1 MVYTRVMAARTLRPR
16 HQDEIREKIKTSQLL
31 NRLTN
36 HSLGLLEKPMD
47 ASQVAAALGVLRK
60 ALPDLSAVDHSGS
73 VEQVYSF
80 AVPIGQSDTRSAEEW
95 AQQTVQ

>member
-1 MVYTRVMAARTLRPR
+1 MAARTLRIR
-16 HQDEIREKIKTSQLL
+16 HQDEIREKIRTSQLL
-31 NRLTN
+31 NRLTD

-60 ALPDLSAVDHSGS
+60 SLPDLSAVDHSGT

-80 AVPIGQSDTRSAEEW
+80 AVPIEHPDTLDAQEW
-95 AQQTVQ
+95 GRRTVQ